1 MRISDWSSDVCSS
14 DLIYLTAKSFESNDA
29 TVYMVDQSGL
39 FANKVANTGSVTFL
53 AASDDIVAEKER
65 ILTEEGKKFLLV
77 IPADVSTSSQVEL
90 FSKETASFGVQDEIT
105 DQLDEVLRDRAYADD
120 GIDRATVER
129 DRKSVV

>member
-77 IPADVSTSSQVEL
+77 IPADVYTRSEERRDGKECVSTCRCRWSP
-90 FSKETASFGVQDEIT
+90 
-105 DQLDEVLRDRAYADD
+105 YH
-120 GIDRATVER
+120 
-129 DRKSVV
+129 